1 MLFDIMDTT
10 GETTV
15 FIKFLPKRRKLF
27 ENLEEQILK
36 SEHITPN
43 KIYTKRWT
51 VRGQ

>member
-1 MLFDIMDTT
+1 MDTP

-15 FIKFLPKRRKLF
+15 FIKFLPKRKKLL

-43 KIYTKRWT
+43 KMYITRWT